1 MRIILSTSEK
11 LSIALERQGFTQK
24 ELAKKI
30 GVSQATISKKFKYN
44 DWRESDLKEIC
55 EIIGVNL
62 EIAIQF
68 NDSKMTHQ
76 FIGFSCPIS

>member
-62 EIAIQF
+62 EIVIQF
-68 NDSKMTHQ
+68 NDGSKV
-76 FIGFSCPIS
+76 

>member
-68 NDSKMTHQ
+68 NDGSKV
-76 FIGFSCPIS
+76 